1 MDNLPTTGNTLRYD
15 GKHLKGMLKAALAMV
30 ERNIDSI
37 NALNVFPVPDGDTGT
52 NMYLTLRGTLA
63 EVDNSSDTSLESIA
77 RSMAHGSLMEARG
90 NSGVILSQ
98 IFGGI
103 AAGLGKGADFDS
115 NDLANSYRTA
125 RDMAYKGVGNPVQG
139 TMLTVMDAVADSA
152 RESSNQNDNVETLC
166 NTVLDSATEAV
177 KVTTSLNPILR
188 NANVVDAGGH
198 GLAII
203 LEGFRNYFEGSANP
217 PYEISTPEP
226 YESDDTAESL
236 TGFLE
241 SVEHVAW
248 GYCTQVVVSGDKI
261 DVDQV
266 RENVANIGRSTVVV
280 GTSQIINIHVHVED
294 PGPILSMAV
303 GLGTL
308 QQVKIENMDEQNREY
323 SRAIQ
328 QSESVGN
335 QSDEEAIA
343 KIIAIGIGDG
353 IVNILLETGVSE
365 VVLGGDTMNPSVQQ
379 IVESINRVDSDSI
392 IILPNN
398 PNIVPAAIQASGL
411 SSKQV
416 RVVKTLSVPQ
426 GIAAA
431 LAFSPELSLES
442 NFVAMDESRGTVK
455 TGEVCRAVRPST
467 FENREVAEGD
477 AIGLLDRELIAAGTY
492 PIDVLVDLIRHAG
505 ADDGELVTLYWGKD
519 IDVDE
524 ANHAQVRVEID
535 FPNAEVELVYGGQP
549 GYLFIVSIE

>member
-1 MDNLPTTGNTLRYD
+1 
-15 GKHLKGMLKAALAMV
+15 
-30 ERNIDSI
+30 
-37 NALNVFPVPDGDTGT
+37 
-52 NMYLTLRGTLA
+52 
-63 EVDNSSDTSLESIA
+63 
-77 RSMAHGSLMEARG
+77 
-90 NSGVILSQ
+90 
-98 IFGGI
+98 
-103 AAGLGKGADFDS
+103 
-115 NDLANSYRTA
+115 
-125 RDMAYKGVGNPVQG
+125 MAYKGVGNPVQG